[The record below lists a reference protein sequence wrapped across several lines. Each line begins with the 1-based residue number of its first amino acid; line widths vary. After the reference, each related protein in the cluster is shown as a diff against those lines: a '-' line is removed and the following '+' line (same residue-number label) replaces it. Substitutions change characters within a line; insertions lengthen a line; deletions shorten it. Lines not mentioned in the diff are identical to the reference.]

1 MLAFLDDPTPT
12 GVDEAIHEV
21 RRRGKQVRALLR
33 LVRPAI
39 RGDFK
44 TIDRTYRGAG
54 RLLAPARDARIVVE
68 TFDDLFPADDSSV
81 SSEAHQ
87 TLRSSLEARAVKE
100 SSIVFEGDSG
110 PASDAMQLLRSGR
123 EQASGLRI
131 PEQASSIVDGAT
143 RTYAQGRDAFNR
155 IAGDP
160 SPAVFH
166 TWRIRVK
173 QRRHQ
178 IAYLADFAPS
188 DLSDSHEHLY
198 ELSDLLGAAHDL
210 VVLRDHLQEA
220 ATEVPIEE
228 MRRTL
233 AITDQRRTHLESRAF
248 EMGAALFNAT
258 PGQMHTSLVTIWET
272 WDRMRR

>member
-1 MLAFLDDPTPT
+1 MAATPT
-12 GVDEAIHEV
+12 GTDEAIHEV

-39 RGDFK
+39 RNRFK
-44 TIDRTYRGAG
+44 VIDRSYREAG

-68 TFDDLFPADDSSV
+68 TFDELFAVDDPSV
-81 SSEAHQ
+81 DSEAHQ
-87 TLRSSLEARAVKE
+87 AIRSSLEAPAVE
-100 SSIVFEGDSG
+100 EAAIVFEADGG
-110 PASDAMQLLRSGR
+110 LTSDAKQLLRRGR

-131 PEQASSIVDGAT
+131 PEQASSIH
-143 RTYAQGRDAFNR
+143 
-155 IAGDP
+155 
-160 SPAVFH
+160 S
-166 TWRIRVK
+166 WRIRVK

-178 IAYLADFAPS
+178 IAYLADFARS

-210 VVLRDHLQEA
+210 VVLREHLQEA
-220 ATEVPIEE
+220 ATGVPVAE
-228 MRRTL
+228 MRRML

-248 EMGAALFNAT
+248 QMGAALFDAS
-258 PGQMHTSLVTIWET
+258 PEQMYGSLVTIWET